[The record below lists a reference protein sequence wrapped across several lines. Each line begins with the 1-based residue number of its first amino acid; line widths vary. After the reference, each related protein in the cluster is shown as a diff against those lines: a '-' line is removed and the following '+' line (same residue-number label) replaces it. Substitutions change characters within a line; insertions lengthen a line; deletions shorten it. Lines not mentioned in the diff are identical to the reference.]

1 MPIQICFM
9 GNVRFCRSRWPRPVF
24 SPLCQIFRPGSSPWG
39 RLGAF
44 PPFSGGVLHFLRNS
58 FFRGGHSL
66 GKLPIFPKRPYFLL
80 TLSVYCARLYSLSR
94 KGGWIAVSVFAYTRN
109 SASAQADCAFS
120 SCPNMT
126 NISLILDAGLLLASI
141 IILPI
146 ILLVLRFKTESHRIP
161 VQRAHSSPALQA
173 A

>member
-1 MPIQICFM
+1 MHTF
-9 GNVRFCRSRWPRPVF
+9 
-24 SPLCQIFRPGSSPWG
+24 
-39 RLGAF
+39 
-44 PPFSGGVLHFLRNS
+44 NS
-58 FFRGGHSL
+58 
-66 GKLPIFPKRPYFLL
+66 
-80 TLSVYCARLYSLSR
+80 V
-94 KGGWIAVSVFAYTRN
+94 
-109 SASAQADCAFS
+109 SAQAACASF

-146 ILLVLRFKTESHRIP
+146 ILLVLLVLRFKTESHRIP